1 MPTLPVHFEAVA
13 LLGRGGMGEVWRVR
27 HQSEGRE
34 LALKLCLAPDAEGR
48 LLFRQEHWAM
58 ATLQHPALV
67 PALEYGETDER
78 VPYFTMPI
86 VEGVDASPG
95 MTEEAVCGWLPGVA
109 SALDFLHGRGFVH
122 GDIKPENLRVL
133 PDGTARLMDLGLLK
147 RAGRPGP
154 ISGTLAYVAPEVA
167 LGRPLDGR
175 TDLYMLGAVLF
186 ELLAGRPPF
195 RADSTDALL
204 RAHVETPAP
213 RLRDLGV
220 KVSVELDTAVAYLL
234 AKDPAARFPNGQA
247 LLAAL
252 GLEAVDDGAQAPWGP
267 PLIGRDALQA
277 RLDAWLQASEAAAV
291 VVIEGAPG
299 MGRSRLLDETHAAAR
314 VGGRRSLLAA
324 GLGGDAAPYSAL
336 APWLQTLW
344 DEASPEQRELLGPL
358 LSAGLPALAPLA
370 ARPLDAAAERARF
383 MDAVARLAAGAG
395 PGLLV
400 CLDDA
405 DRLDADSAALLE
417 YLRSRGEEA
426 GWRWLVATEAPLEE
440 GFARGAVTE
449 RLLPLGDADSLQV
462 ASAMLGGTLPEPV
475 AQRVGALAEGVPGQI
490 VALIQYWAQTGAL
503 VRRQGQWHVPSAQD
517 LVLPPGEHALADWAL
532 QRLEGPLRALA
543 TQAALLGERGALADL
558 EALSHLPA
566 ADFFAGVA
574 ELEAADILL
583 VGRTSYRFVRPAQAA
598 RLISALSPA
607 ERTAGHRAVAAYLIR
622 AVGLAGR
629 VAGRDL
635 AGMMAIARHLLS
647 SGDGRGAFAWVEAS
661 ARICLAR
668 GSMLAVAPLVKAL
681 AAEPTLDDQGSLAV
695 AGLEVYL
702 LRHEG
707 AIDEAIA
714 RYEGGL
720 LDRFRAQGAQA
731 ASEHLVTYASLLQ
744 QKGRYEPATVAL
756 QVGHGLAQGGG
767 LWATAVRAEFFLGR
781 IAYFGGEPRRAIGH
795 IEGAIATGRRQ
806 GLASML
812 PPILS
817 LAGFITA
824 TEVPGDRPRA
834 FKMMEEAIDLARAD
848 GNLYDTADAL
858 SNLGNALM
866 AVGDFR
872 AAQSRFAEYLV
883 LCDRLALPTEA
894 TFAHLNLAATA
905 LELGDTGGGKRH
917 ADRALA
923 LARPQGRRF
932 PEGFAV
938 ALGGLIAVHQGQP
951 DEGLAQLQAGLDL
964 AREIKNRYLASQI
977 LALQA
982 EAALLTG
989 QLELA
994 AALVAERQ
1002 ASGDASDH
1010 DEQAA
1015 RMARVQAGLEAT
1027 LQPEALLQRVSAE
1040 PAEAPAVPGQTAH
1053 RDFWAGAAA
1062 LRLGWFDQAERHL
1075 QRAARL
1081 AQLEGLRQ
1089 LAGEVALLRALVA
1102 ESVGSRPAA
1111 ARFAAAALEAGRQA
1125 GAFLLRLQA
1134 SLVQSRL
1141 PGGDQTTAR
1150 EARAQL
1156 ASWVARLPE
1165 AGRDAAL
1172 SVAARDLALAEA
1184 PLEGGDEAGLSG
1196 WLLRLTAQLTREA
1209 LMAEAVQGA
1218 SELLEPEAAFLVLC
1232 DADSVRRIVASG
1244 SASNQQDEF
1253 VGDFAREVLAA
1264 GEERQTTQHTV
1275 PGQPP
1280 RHLAGVPV
1288 GEGRAEVLVVR
1299 FSAAQGAPS
1308 ARRLSTL
1315 GTLARQTGILFGQ
1328 REAQE
1333 LAATAAEA
1341 RQAGLA
1347 AALKVLH
1354 VQDLASRLS
1363 CVAAEALAVTGA
1375 ERMLWLRQP
1384 DGGGRLVCDGAYGAG
1399 GVPLEDEW
1407 QMYTKGVTRRAV
1419 VQRKATFV
1427 CDVQQEE
1434 DFRDRGSVRALGMR
1448 SVFVVPV
1455 QQGEA
1460 LLGVLYLDQQHMVA
1474 ASEVALARLEAI
1486 AEVWAAVL
1494 AGAPASA

>member
-1 MPTLPVHFEAVA
+1 MPTLPAHYEAVA

-27 HQSEGRE
+27 HRQDGRE

-78 VPYFTMPI
+78 VPFFTMPI
-86 VEGVDASPG
+86 VEGADASPG
-95 MTEEAVCGWLPGVA
+95 MSEEAVCALLPAIA

-154 ISGTLAYVAPEVA
+154 ISGTLDYVAPEVA

-213 RLRDLGV
+213 RLRDIGV
-220 KVSVELDTAVAYLL
+220 AVSVELDTAISYLL
-234 AKDPAARFPNGQA
+234 AKEPAARFPNGQA

-252 GLEAVDDGAQAPWGP
+252 GLESVDDGSQTPWGP
-267 PLIGRDALQA
+267 PLIGRDALLG
-277 RLDAWLQASEAAAV
+277 RLEAWLKADGGRPVMVLVGAS
-291 VVIEGAPG
+291 G

-314 VGGRRSLLAA
+314 VAGRRSLLAA
-324 GLGGDAAPYSAL
+324 GLGSDAAPYAAL
-336 APWLQTLW
+336 TPWLQTLW
-344 DEASPEQRELLGPL
+344 DDAATELREALGPL
-358 LSAGLPALAPLA
+358 LAAGLPALSPLA
-370 ARPLDAAAERARF
+370 AAPLDAAAERARF
-383 MDAVARLAAGAG
+383 MDAVARLAAAAG
-395 PGLLV
+395 PGVLF

-405 DRLDADSAALLE
+405 DRLDADSAALLD
-417 YLRSRGEEA
+417 YLRSRGEDL
-426 GWRWLVATEAPLEE
+426 GWRWLLAACEPLPEAVT
-440 GFARGAVTE
+440 RGALTE
-449 RLLPLGDADSLQV
+449 QLVPLGDVDSLMV
-462 ASAMLGGTLPEPV
+462 AAAMLGGTLPEAV

-503 VRRQGQWHVPSAQD
+503 VRRQAQWLVPNAQD

-532 QRLEGPLRALA
+532 QRLEASIRSLA

-558 EALSHLPA
+558 EAISGLSS

-598 RLISALSPA
+598 RLISALAPT
-607 ERTAGHRAVAAYLIR
+607 ERCAGHRMVAAHLIR
-622 AVGLAGR
+622 SVGLAER
-629 VAGRDL
+629 VAARDL

-647 SGDGRGAFAWVEAS
+647 GEDGSGAFAWVEAC

-681 AAEPTLDDQGSLAV
+681 AAAAGLDEAAGLVV

-720 LDRFRAQGAQA
+720 LDRFRAQGPQA

-756 QVGHGLAQGGG
+756 QVGLGLAQGAG
-767 LWATAVRAEFFLGR
+767 LWATAVRGEFFLGR

-824 TEVPGDRPRA
+824 TEVPEERPKA

-866 AVGDFR
+866 AVGDFV
-872 AAQSRFAEYLV
+872 AALGRFEEYLV

-905 LELGDTGGGKRH
+905 LELGDTAAAKRH

-938 ALGGLIAVHQGQP
+938 ALGGLIAVFQGHP
-951 DEGLAQLQAGLDL
+951 GDGLTALQTGLDL

-982 EAALLTG
+982 EAAFLTG

-994 AALVAERQ
+994 ASLVAERQ

-1015 RMARVQAGLEAT
+1015 RMARVNAGLEAT
-1027 LQPEALLQRVSAE
+1027 LRPETLLQRVSAE

-1053 RDFWAGAAA
+1053 RDYWVGAAA
-1062 LRLGWFDQAERHL
+1062 LRLGWFEQADRYL

-1081 AQLEGLRQ
+1081 AQAEGLR
-1089 LAGEVALLRALVA
+1089 LLGGEVALLRALVA
-1102 ESVGSRPAA
+1102 ESMGNRPAA
-1111 ARFAAAALEAGRQA
+1111 ARFAAAALEAGRHA
-1125 GAFLLRLQA
+1125 GAFMLSRQA
-1134 SLVQSRL
+1134 TLVQSRL
-1141 PGGDQTTAR
+1141 PGGDQTAAR
-1150 EARAQL
+1150 EARSHL
-1156 ASWVARLPE
+1156 AAWLANVPE
-1165 AGRDAAL
+1165 AGREAAL
-1172 SVAARDLALAEA
+1172 QVACRDMSLAEA
-1184 PLEGGDEAGLSG
+1184 SSEGGDEVGLSG
-1196 WLLRLTAQLTREA
+1196 WLLRLTAQPTREA

-1218 SELLEPEAAFLVLC
+1218 CELLEPEAAFLVLC
-1232 DADSVRRIVASG
+1232 DAEAVVRIVASG
-1244 SASNQQDEF
+1244 SASNQHDEF
-1253 VGDFAREVLAA
+1253 VGAFAREVVAA
-1264 GEERQTTQHTV
+1264 GEERQTVQHTV

-1288 GEGRAEVLVVR
+1288 GEGRGEVLVVR

-1315 GTLARQTGILFGQ
+1315 GTLARQTGILFAQ
-1328 REAQE
+1328 REAQDR
-1333 LAATAAEA
+1333 AAMTAEA
-1341 RQAGLA
+1341 GLAGLA

-1354 VQDLASRLS
+1354 VADPTARLA
-1363 CVAAEALAVTGA
+1363 CVAGEALAVTGA

-1384 DGGGRLVCDGAYGAG
+1384 EGGGRLVCDGAYGAG

-1407 QMYTKGVTRRAV
+1407 QMYTKGVTRHALA
-1419 VQRKATFV
+1419 QRKATFV

-1455 QQGEA
+1455 QQGET

-1486 AEVWAAVL
+1486 ARVWSAILV
-1494 AGAPASA
+1494 GAPARA